1 MRTLAGRWYGAI
13 VLALTVPRGVWADD
27 KPNVTVHKTSTG
39 VRFALLGSKGEAP
52 APTLFVFAVGAPDTL
67 RNNDFNKVGRLLAQQ
82 GFLCVSLD
90 VPCHGEDQKPKER
103 GGLDGWRARLE
114 KGDALVSDFVKNS
127 SVVLDHLI
135 KEGYTDARRVAACG
149 TSRGG
154 FVALHFA
161 AAEPRV
167 RCVAAFAPVTNL
179 LVLREFAGLEKHKAT
194 RALDLTNSAD
204 KLAGRHVWV
213 CIGNRDDRVS
223 TDDVIAFTRKVARA
237 ATASDGPAPVELH
250 VMPTVGHRIHATAH
264 EEAAAWVL
272 ACMKDA
278 GKGRPGSSR

>member
-1 MRTLAGRWYGAI
+1 MRTAAARWYGAI
-13 VLALTVPRGVWADD
+13 VLAFIVPTEAWADD

-39 VRFALLGSKGEAP
+39 VRFALLGARGEVP

-67 RNNDFNKVGRLLAQQ
+67 RNNEFNKVGRLLARQ
-82 GFLCVSLD
+82 GYLCVSLD
-90 VPCHGEDQKPKER
+90 VPCHGEDQKPKEP

-127 SVVLDHLI
+127 SAVLDHLI

-154 FVALHFA
+154 FIALHFA

-237 ATASDGPAPVELH
+237 ATTSDRPAPVELH

-278 GKGRPGSSR
+278 KPSPPRRSR

>member
-1 MRTLAGRWYGAI
+1 MRTSVARWYGA
-13 VLALTVPRGVWADD
+13 VALALIVPTGAWADD
-27 KPNVTVHKTSTG
+27 KPNVTVHKTPTG

-67 RNNDFNKVGRLLAQQ
+67 RNNDFNKVGRLLARQ
-82 GFLCVSLD
+82 GYLCVSLD
-90 VPCHGEDQKPKER
+90 VPCHGEDQKPKEPA
-103 GGLDGWRARLE
+103 GLDGWRARLE
-114 KGDALVSDFVKNS
+114 KGGALVSDFVKNS
-127 SVVLDHLI
+127 SAVLDHLI

-154 FVALHFA
+154 FIALHFA

-179 LVLREFAGLEKHKAT
+179 LVLREFAGLEKHKMT

-223 TDDVIAFTRKVARA
+223 TDDVVAFTRKVARA
-237 ATASDGPAPVELH
+237 TTASDRPAPVELH
-250 VMPTVGHRIHATAH
+250 IMPTVGHRIHATAH
-264 EEAAAWVL
+264 AEAAAWIL

-278 GKGRPGSSR
+278 KP